1 MILERFKVP
10 EKDQVRVSDSALR
23 ETVTRIFEKLGV
35 TPEDAADAADVL
47 VMTDLRGVET
57 HGVSNMLRA
66 YVRDYRAGKLD
77 PSPGWRIER
86 EAPATAVIDAEKRL
100 GIIVGP
106 KAMRLAI
113 DKARAVGVGVVTV
126 HNSGHFGAI
135 GHFAM
140 QAAMQDMVGVCFTAA
155 GLHVVPTFAARPLL
169 GTNPIALAA
178 PARHEAPMLFDA
190 ATSAIAGNKIRLAMR
205 VGSPLLPGWVTD
217 KEGTPIMEEKPVFDR
232 DEFYQA
238 PLGGTREQGS
248 HKGYGFALMAEVLAT
263 MLSGTVPTMLA
274 AGSGSK
280 NHFAAYNIEAFT
292 DLEQFKDTMDE
303 MLRTLRSASPAPG
316 EERVLYPG
324 LLEAEELAAR
334 RAHGIPLHK
343 EVIEWFGECTREMGL
358 APLATLQAAPR
369 AS

>member
-35 TPEDAADAADVL
+35 TPEDAADAAEVL

-86 EAPATAVIDAEKRL
+86 EAPATAVVDAGKRL
-100 GIIVGP
+100 GIIVGSR
-106 KAMRLAI
+106 AMRLAM
-113 DKARAVGVGVVTV
+113 DKARRGGVGVVTV

-140 QAAMQDMVGVCFTAA
+140 QAAREDMVGVCFTAA
-155 GLHVVPTFAARPLL
+155 GLHVVPTFGARPLL

-178 PARHEAPMLFDA
+178 PAGREAPMLFDA

-205 VGSPLLPGWVTD
+205 IGSPLLAGWVTD
-217 KEGTPIMEEKPVFDR
+217 KACTPIMEEKPIFDR
-232 DEFYQA
+232 EDVYQA

-248 HKGYGFALMAEVLAT
+248 HKGYGFAMMAEVLSTLLAGA
-263 MLSGTVPTMLA
+263 LPTMLDPA
-274 AGSGSK
+274 SGSK
-280 NHFAAYNIEAFT
+280 NQFAAYDIKAFT
-292 DLEQFKDTMDE
+292 DVDRFKRTMDD
-303 MLRTLRSASPAPG
+303 MLRTLRTSAPAPG
-316 EERVLYPG
+316 QERVLDPG
-324 LLEAEELAAR
+324 LSEAEELEHR

-358 APLATLQAAPR
+358 PPLPVMP
-369 AS
+369 

>member
-1 MILERFKVP
+1 MLDLFKVP
-10 EKDQVRVSDSALR
+10 QKDQVLVTEAALR
-23 ETVTRIFEKLGV
+23 RTVTQIFEKLGV

-47 VMTDLRGVET
+47 TLTDLRGVET

-77 PSPGWRIER
+77 PRPGWTIER
-86 EAPATAVIDAEKRL
+86 ESPGTAVIDAGKRL

-113 DKARAVGVGVVTV
+113 DKARRVGVGVVTV

-155 GLHVVPTFAARPLL
+155 GLHVVPTFGSKPLL
-169 GTNPIALAA
+169 GTNPIAVAA
-178 PARHEAPMLFDA
+178 PARREAPLLFDA

-217 KEGTPIMEEKPVFDR
+217 KDGSPIMEEKPIFNR
-232 DEFYQA
+232 DDVYQA

-248 HKGYGFALMAEVLAT
+248 HKGYGFALMAEVLSTLLAGA
-263 MLSGTVPTMLA
+263 LPTMLA
-274 AGSGSK
+274 PGSGSK
-280 NHFAAYNIEAFT
+280 NQFAAYHIEAFT
-292 DLEQFKDTMDE
+292 DLDRFKDTMDD
-303 MLRTLRSASPAPG
+303 MLRTLRTSAPAPG
-316 EERVLYPG
+316 QERVFYPG
-324 LLEAEELAAR
+324 LLEAEELAHR
-334 RAHGIPLHK
+334 RAHGIPLHR
-343 EVIEWFGECTREMGL
+343 EVLEWFAECTSEMGL
-358 APLATLQAAPR
+358 PPLASA
-369 AS
+369 

>member
-10 EKDQVRVSDSALR
+10 PQDQVLVTEGALR
-23 ETVTRIFEKLGV
+23 RTTTQIFEKLGV
-35 TPEDAADAADVL
+35 SPEDAADAADVL
-47 VMTDLRGVET
+47 TMTDLRGVET

-77 PSPGWRIER
+77 PRPGWTIER
-86 EAPATAVIDAEKRL
+86 ETPGTAVIDAGKRL

-106 KAMRLAI
+106 KAIRLAM
-113 DKARAVGVGVVTV
+113 DKARKVGVGIVTV
-126 HNSGHFGAI
+126 RNSGHFGAI

-140 QAAMQDMVGVCFTAA
+140 QAAQADMVGACFTAA
-155 GLHVVPTFAARPLL
+155 GLHVVPTFGAKPLL

-178 PARHEAPMLFDA
+178 PARREAPLLFDA

-205 VGSPLLPGWVTD
+205 IGSPLLAGWVTD

-232 DEFYQA
+232 DDFFQA

-263 MLSGTVPTMLA
+263 LLGGALPTMLDPA
-274 AGSGSK
+274 SGSK
-280 NHFAAYNIEAFT
+280 NQFAAYDIAAFT
-292 DLEQFKDTMDE
+292 DLERFKDTMDA
-303 MLRTLRSASPAPG
+303 MLRTLRTAAPAPG
-316 EERVLYPG
+316 QERVLYPG
-324 LLEAEELAAR
+324 LSEAEELAHR

-343 EVIEWFGECTREMGL
+343 EVIEWFAECTREMSLPAL
-358 APLATLQAAPR
+358 AISPGS